1 MRLAWQPCCVREA
14 GVREGAKMEPASDS
28 NLSVPIKG
36 TERAL
41 QLLLFPISPERKRIE
56 EIKEVLPP
64 PWRGVSEK
72 EWNDWRW
79 QLRHRIT
86 TFEQMKEIIDLT
98 PEEIEGIKQSRG
110 RLALAVTPYFA
121 SQMDPINPNCPIR
134 RQAIPRIEECHL
146 SKNDMVDPCG
156 EDKDSPVPGLIHR
169 YPDRVLLLVTD
180 QCAVYCRYCTRRRL
194 VGSNERS
201 ITQGNFE
208 EVLKYLKSHRK
219 VRDVLLSGG
228 DPLLLENERLEE
240 ILSRLRALPHI
251 ELLRIGTRAP
261 VTLPQRIT
269 GGLVRMLKR
278 YHPLMI
284 SIHFTHP
291 KEITDAVKRACNELA
306 DGGIPLGSQT
316 VLLKGI
322 NDKPYIMKKLVQELL
337 KIRVR
342 PYYIY
347 QCDLA
352 TGTEHFRTSVATGI
366 QIIEK
371 LRGHTT
377 GYAVPTYVV
386 DAPGGGGKIPVE
398 PDYVMSRG
406 KGKIVLRNY
415 EGKVFEYPEP
425 NILEFKKAKLTGE
438 EKVISKKVTA

>member
-1 MRLAWQPCCVREA
+1 MQ
-14 GVREGAKMEPASDS
+14 EGAKMEPASDS

-41 QLLLFPISPERKRIE
+41 QLLLFPILTEQKRIE
-56 EIKEVLPP
+56 ETKEVLPP
-64 PWRGVSEK
+64 PWREVSEK

-98 PEEIEGIKQSRG
+98 PEEIEGIKQSKG
-110 RLALAVTPYFA
+110 RLALAVTPYFT

-156 EDKDSPVPGLIHR
+156 EDKDSPVPGLVHR

-201 ITQGNFE
+201 ITQGDFE

-269 GGLVRMLKR
+269 GGLVRMLKK

-291 KEITDAVKRACNELA
+291 KEITDSVKRACNELA

-352 TGTEHFRTSVATGI
+352 MGTEHFRTSVATGI

-386 DAPGGGGKIPVE
+386 DAPGGGGKIPVD
-398 PDYVMSRG
+398 PDYVMSKG
-406 KGKIVLRNY
+406 KGKVVLRNY

-425 NILEFKKAKLTGE
+425 NILEFKKAKPIGE